1 MKLCL
6 SKWFEKYT
14 GLAILPL
21 RIALGIVFLIHGA
34 QKLFGLFG
42 GGGIS
47 GTAGFLSS
55 LGFPAA
61 MFLAVILAIV
71 EFFGGLFILT
81 GLFTRYSALL
91 IAIDMIIAILTVHL
105 SKGFFAGNGGYEF
118 VLTLL
123 LVAVALLFSGAGK
136 YLSLERAMFKKEF

>member
-1 MKLCL
+1 MCL
-6 SKWFEKYT
+6 SKWFEKYSNWASLLLRVVL
-14 GLAILPL
+14 GL
-21 RIALGIVFLIHGA
+21 VFIMHGA
-34 QKLFGLFG
+34 QKLFGAFG

-47 GTAGFLSS
+47 GTAGFLGQ

-61 MFLAVILAIV
+61 GFFAVILAIV
-71 EFFGGLFILT
+71 EFFGGLFVLV
-81 GLFTRYSALL
+81 GLFTRYASLL